1 MNHPIVSDQR
11 RYLPTYEN
19 CFVCGSRHPRG
30 LRLRFFT
37 YGDGIAWVEFKP
49 ENSLT
54 GYEEI
59 VHGGVVATMFD
70 ELLGWSVGLKTNQL
84 FLTGELTVRYLRPVL
99 SNRIY
104 LGSAQ
109 PIEDKK
115 RYWVAEGE
123 LKDED
128 DIVYARAS
136 GKYFPVGEE
145 KTREFATKLT
155 YQPDDLPI
163 FLDSRD

>member
-1 MNHPIVSDQR
+1 MNRLIAPDQR
-11 RYLPTYEN
+11 RYLPTYNN
-19 CFVCGSRHPRG
+19 CFVCGRQHPRG

-37 YGDGIAWVEFKP
+37 CGDGVARVEFTP
-49 ENSLT
+49 EDSLT

-99 SNRIY
+99 SNHIY

-109 PIEDKK
+109 PVEDKK
-115 RYWVAEGE
+115 RYWIAEGE

-128 DIVYARAS
+128 DVVYARAS
-136 GKYFPVGEE
+136 GKYFSVGEE
-145 KTREFATKLT
+145 KTREFAAKLT
-155 YQPDDLPI
+155 YEPDDLPI
-163 FLDSRD
+163 FL